1 MDTSIWNWQ
10 TILLSPVYLYQT
22 KQVKRHTLR
31 LAEPQ
36 GERKGR
42 SPFFNHGVIDKASL
56 EKAPLSIL
64 VLGDS
69 AAAGVGVV
77 DQSQA
82 LLGQLITALSNEPT
96 LAHRYAAIDW
106 QLAATTG
113 HTSFDI
119 LRRLYTITG
128 FPVDV
133 VVISMG
139 VNDVTSN
146 TPMAEWQHYT
156 QHIIAILQRKFQ
168 AKHIIF
174 LGLPPMALMP
184 ALPTPLNTLIGKM
197 AQRLDLALQQQI
209 TASEQQRHQSRQAK
223 NDKTNGHLHYFSS
236 DFLPDAMIDKPVC
249 DNLFAKDGFHPSE
262 LAYQH
267 LASSI
272 VKYISQVLMPN
283 S

>member
-1 MDTSIWNWQ
+1 MDTSIWHWQ
-10 TILLSPVYLYQT
+10 TILLSPLYLYQA

-42 SPFFNHGVIDKASL
+42 SAFFKDDFTDKASQD
-56 EKAPLSIL
+56 KRPLSIL
-64 VLGDS
+64 LLGDS

-77 DQSQA
+77 NQSQA
-82 LLGQLITALSNEPT
+82 LLGQLVTALSNEPT
-96 LAHRYAAIDW
+96 LAQQYAAIDW

-128 FPVDV
+128 FPIDV

-146 TPMAEWQHYT
+146 TSMADWQHHT

-197 AQRLDLALQQQI
+197 AQRLDSALQQQV

-223 NDKTNGHLHYFSS
+223 NDKTNGHIHYYSA
-236 DFLPDAMIDKPVC
+236 DFVSDAMTGKPAC
-249 DNLFAKDGFHPSE
+249 DELFAKDGFHPSE

-267 LASSI
+267 LASGI
-272 VKYISQVLMPN
+272 VKYMSQVLKN
-283 S
+283 F